1 MAWYRNGTV
10 AVTNGSATVIGAG
23 TDFVSNVKIGEIFI
37 GPDRGS
43 YEVAAIVSAT
53 QLTLAEPYQGP
64 GGGGQSYKIAPT
76 ASFARDL
83 ALAFSGFK
91 NTYGGMLDTVGLGMF
106 GDGTVAAPGIRFTAD
121 QDTGMRRSNSN
132 VVALTTGG
140 VDRTYFGDFG
150 ATVIGRLTAAQADG
164 VGVIAPTLGSMPP
177 SSAFFGISQ
186 IYGLLIGSYGSNG
199 DTWIQAQRVDG
210 NPTAYNLNL
219 QPSGGKVGIGLVA
232 PTAKLDV
239 YEGTAASGIRCVVGN
254 GPYAGN
260 VVIFGVDGKTN
271 GYQMT
276 KDAVNNIQHVWSGT
290 AGAEYARFD
299 IFGNFLLGTAT
310 ASYSGHTINK
320 ATPTGNAVL
329 TVRSDTT
336 GAASAVFLACDA
348 EGWSGTASAMWV
360 GRVNNGRSINAAGT
374 VNASGADYAE
384 YMVKADGCGLI
395 AKGDVCGVDATG
407 RLTKSWAAAKSFV
420 VKSTDPAY
428 VGGDSWADHLPPKP
442 EAPGA
447 APVAPVAPIAPASLP
462 PEPVLTP
469 REDGE
474 DDESFTARA
483 AAFFAASAAQ
493 DALVSEHAA
502 YNDAVAAFPGLLAA
516 HGEAHEGWEAAKA
529 AYEVDLPAWEAD
541 LEKARQSVDRIA
553 FAGQVPVNIA
563 GDYAVGD
570 YLVATNTAD
579 GGITVWAIAEADITF
594 DQYRRRLGKVWAI
607 REGRPWVDVQ
617 HG

>member
-10 AVTNGSATVIGAG
+10 AVTNGSATVTGAG
-23 TDFVSNVKIGEIFI
+23 TDFVSNVKIGEIFV

-64 GGGGQSYKIAPT
+64 GGGGQGYKIAPT

-91 NTYGGMLDTVGLGMF
+91 NTFGGILDTIGQGMF
-106 GDGTVAAPGIRFTAD
+106 SDGTSATPGMRFASD
-121 QDTGMRRSNSN
+121 QDTGFAKTGSNTLA
-132 VVALTTGG
+132 VVTGG
-140 VDRTYFGDFG
+140 VERAIFDGSGNATFQNTKGISVLGSPNEVLTMWDGQFGPRLATAGTFRVTKPDGTTEMFRVDGSQGFIGVGTATPATSFHISRPSANVLTIQNTATTDRNTQVYFSGRTGIGWRVGVDILGVDEDAFGIFKDGTGPMLKLDTTGSMIVGVSNAPCHTIARGQGDG
-150 ATVIGRLTAAQADG
+150 VPVLNVSGLTAG
-164 VGVIAPTLGSMPP
+164 
-177 SSAFFGISQ
+177 SAFF
-186 IYGLLIGSYGSNG
+186 Y
-199 DTWIQAQRVDG
+199 
-210 NPTAYNLNL
+210 
-219 QPSGGKVGIGLVA
+219 SGGGQQGSAAACAAKV
-232 PTAKLDV
+232 
-239 YEGTAASGIRCVVGN
+239 AS
-254 GPYAGN
+254 
-260 VVIFGVDGKTN
+260 
-271 GYQMT
+271 
-276 KDAVNNIQHVWSGT
+276 
-290 AGAEYARFD
+290 
-299 IFGNFLLGTAT
+299 
-310 ASYSGHTINK
+310 
-320 ATPTGNAVL
+320 
-329 TVRSDTT
+329 
-336 GAASAVFLACDA
+336 SAV
-348 EGWSGTASAMWV
+348 T
-360 GRVNNGRSINAAGT
+360 GRSINAGGT
-374 VNASGADYAE
+374 INASGADYAE
-384 YMVKADGCGLI
+384 YMLKSNGCGHI
-395 AKGDVCGVDATG
+395 AKGDVCGVDADG

-483 AAFFAASAAQ
+483 AVFFAASAAQ
-493 DALVSEHAA
+493 DALMSEHAA

-516 HGEAHEGWEAAKA
+516 HGEAHAGWEAAKA

-541 LEKARQSVDRIA
+541 LEKARQCVDRIA

-563 GDYAVGD
+563 GDFAVGD
-570 YLVATNTAD
+570 YLIATNTAD
-579 GGITVWAIAEADITF
+579 GGITMWAIAEADITF

>member
-10 AVTNGSATVIGAG
+10 AVTNGSANVIGAG

-64 GGGGQSYKIAPT
+64 GGGGQGYKIAPT
-76 ASFARDL
+76 SSFARDL

-91 NTYGGMLDTVGLGMF
+91 NTFGGTLDTVGQGMF

-121 QDTGMRRSNSN
+121 QDTGLRRWAANAVSL
-132 VVALTTGG
+132 VTAG
-140 VDRTYFGDFG
+140 VDRLLIDQSGNCGIGCVPLANTPLQVQLGGTGGNRF
-150 ATVIGRLTAAQADG
+150 TVFQG
-164 VGVIAPTLGSMPP
+164 LGSNLIGVLNDGG
-177 SSAFFGISQ
+177 SSVDTLFSGNPIRFGIGPTEVARFDVS
-186 IYGLLIGSYGSNG
+186 GNLLIGGAAASVGHRFRRTVPQGVEILRIDDGTYDALIAFGCGAYGYSN
-199 DTWIQAQRVDG
+199 A
-210 NPTAYNLNL
+210 
-219 QPSGGKVGIGLVA
+219 
-232 PTAKLDV
+232 
-239 YEGTAASGIRCVVGN
+239 GTAIVVGRN
-254 GPYAGN
+254 
-260 VVIFGVDGKTN
+260 
-271 GYQMT
+271 
-276 KDAVNNIQHVWSGT
+276 
-290 AGAEYARFD
+290 
-299 IFGNFLLGTAT
+299 TAT
-310 ASYSGHTINK
+310 N
-320 ATPTGNAVL
+320 
-329 TVRSDTT
+329 
-336 GAASAVFLACDA
+336 
-348 EGWSGTASAMWV
+348 
-360 GRVNNGRSINAAGT
+360 RSINAGGT
-374 VNASGADYAE
+374 INATGADYAE
-384 YMVKADGCGLI
+384 YMLKSNGCGHI
-395 AKGDVCGVDATG
+395 AKGDVCGVDIDG

-442 EAPGA
+442 SDPGD

-462 PEPVLTP
+462 PEPVLAP

-474 DDESFTARA
+474 DDDSFTARA

-516 HGEAHEGWEAAKA
+516 HGEAHAVWEAAKA

-563 GDYAVGD
+563 GDFAVGD
-570 YLVATNTAD
+570 YLIAAAK
-579 GGITVWAIAEADITF
+579 GAGIQALAVAEADITF
-594 DQYRRRLGKVWAI
+594 DQYRGRLGKVWAI
-607 REGRPWVDVQ
+607 REGRPWIDVQ

>member
-10 AVTNGSATVIGAG
+10 TMTNGGTAVVGTS
-23 TDFVSNVKIGEIFI
+23 TDFVSNVTIGEIFV

-76 ASFARDL
+76 SSFARDL

-91 NTYGGMLDTVGLGMF
+91 NTFGGILDTIGQGMF
-106 GDGTVAAPGIRFTAD
+106 GDGTVAAPGIRFFND
-121 QDTGMRRSNSN
+121 QDTGIRRGGPNA
-132 VVALTTGG
+132 VTLVAGG
-140 VDRTYFGDFG
+140 VDRLSVDGASVNAYRPIAQDGPADGSACSLQFRLGGVPAAIIGSDASIFGGIAGDFG
-150 ATVIGRLTAAQADG
+150 AYVYGANSFYIATNAQRRLAVDAIGNVGIGTSSPQFFTNYRTLHIEG
-164 VGVIAPTLGSMPP
+164 VGGSILVNKAGDC
-177 SSAFFGISQ
+177 SSQLAVATGYGCTVGTTTGHFFGI
-186 IYGLLIGSYGSNG
+186 I
-199 DTWIQAQRVDG
+199 T
-210 NPTAYNLNL
+210 
-219 QPSGGKVGIGLVA
+219 SGEERG
-232 PTAKLDV
+232 
-239 YEGTAASGIRCVVGN
+239 
-254 GPYAGN
+254 
-260 VVIFGVDGKTN
+260 
-271 GYQMT
+271 
-276 KDAVNNIQHVWSGT
+276 
-290 AGAEYARFD
+290 RFD
-299 IFGNFLLGTAT
+299 
-310 ASYSGHTINK
+310 
-320 ATPTGNAVL
+320 PTGNLLVG
-329 TVRSDTT
+329 V
-336 GAASAVFLACDA
+336 
-348 EGWSGTASAMWV
+348 TASAGWGGAHRICKLSAEGTGV
-360 GRVNNGRSINAAGT
+360 LSIDNGVNHAALFYAVNSGGFSTARAAQWLGKDSSTGRSINAGGT
-374 VNASGADYAE
+374 INATGADYAE
-384 YMVKADGCGLI
+384 YMLKSNGCGHI
-395 AKGDVCGVDATG
+395 AKGDVCGVDADG

-442 EAPGA
+442 SDPGD

-483 AAFFAASAAQ
+483 AVFFAAGAAQ

-516 HGEAHEGWEAAKA
+516 HGEAHAGWEAAKA

-563 GDYAVGD
+563 GDFAVGD
-570 YLVATNTAD
+570 YLIASANG
-579 GGITVWAIAEADITF
+579 GGIEAVAVAEADITF

-607 REGRPWVDVQ
+607 REGRPWIDVQ